1 MTELI
6 TKVKAFGWE
15 NCYRLTN
22 EGVEMIVTADVGP
35 RIVFWGLENG
45 KNLLK
50 LFENQLGRTNDEE
63 WLLYGGHRLWAAPE
77 DPHLSYLPDNQAV
90 LVEFESGDGSLSFIR
105 PADASG
111 LERKL
116 TILPLRQNQNV
127 IKSGSKNDF
136 GLTGK
141 EMKALG
147 SFIVRN
153 EIINRSEEMIKT
165 ASWGITSFE
174 AGGLG
179 FMPLE
184 KNKEPEKALQAN
196 NRLNLWDYSSLAD
209 PAYQWE
215 ENRLEIQQ
223 AKAQRKQK
231 VGTYTVKP
239 WLAYHLDNLLSLIHL
254 PMEQESTENYP
265 DQGSNIEIYFDQEM
279 LELETL
285 SPWKSLQA
293 GESVWHD
300 EIWTLFDLSSDS
312 SDQKSNA

>member
-15 NCYRLTN
+15 NCYRLIN

-35 RIVFWGLENG
+35 RIVFWGRENG

-50 LFENQLGRTNDEE
+50 LFENQLGRKNDEA

-90 LVEFESGDGSLSFIR
+90 LVEIDNADGSLSFIR

-116 TILPLRQNQNV
+116 SILPVHQNQNDD
-127 IKSGSKNDF
+127 SRLSCLDF
-136 GLTGK
+136 

-153 EIINRSEEMIKT
+153 EIINRSQEAIRT
-165 ASWGITSFE
+165 ASWGITSF
-174 AGGLG
+174 APGGLG

-184 KNKEPEKALQAN
+184 KNSDPKLALQAN

-209 PAYQWE
+209 PAYQWKE
-215 ENRLEIQQ
+215 DRLEIQQ
-223 AKAQRKQK
+223 TKAQSKQK
-231 VGTYTVKP
+231 IGSWAAKP
-239 WLAYHLDNLLSLIHL
+239 WLAYCLDNLLSLIHL
-254 PMEQESTENYP
+254 PMEQERSENFP
-265 DQGSNIEIYFDQEM
+265 DQGSNIEIYFNQDM

-285 SPWKSLQA
+285 SPWKCLQA

-300 EIWTLFDLSSDS
+300 EIWTLFDLEFSI
-312 SDQKSNA
+312 

>member
-1 MTELI
+1 MTEFI

-35 RIVFWGLENG
+35 RIVFWGRENG

-50 LFENQLGRTNDEE
+50 LFENQLGRKNDEE

-77 DPHLSYLPDNQAV
+77 DPHLSYLPDNQSV
-90 LVEFESGDGSLSFIR
+90 LVEFESADGSLSFIR

-116 TILPLRQNQNV
+116 TILPVRQKQNEADSRL
-127 IKSGSKNDF
+127 SGFDVLSKNDL
-136 GLTGK
+136 GLIGK
-141 EMKALG
+141 EMKPLG
-147 SFIVRN
+147 AFIVRN
-153 EIINRSEEMIKT
+153 EIINRSQEAIKT
-165 ASWGITSFE
+165 ASWGITSFA

-179 FMPLE
+179 FMPFE
-184 KNKEPEKALQAN
+184 KNCDPKLALQAN
-196 NRLNLWDYSSLAD
+196 RKLNLWDYSSLAD
-209 PAYQWE
+209 PACQWK

-223 AKAQRKQK
+223 SKAQSKQK
-231 VGTYTVKP
+231 VGTWAAKP
-239 WLAYHLDNLLSLIHL
+239 WLAYQLDNLLSVIHL
-254 PMEQESTENYP
+254 PMEQERSVNYP
-265 DQGSNIEIYFDQEM
+265 DLGSNIEIYFDQDM

-285 SPWKSLQA
+285 SPWKNLQN

-300 EIWTLFDLSSDS
+300 EIWTLFDLGSD
-312 SDQKSNA
+312 